1 MMVWLLL
8 LILAMAAY
16 VLVGRRTASE
26 RSALGIPSAT
36 IVAADDA
43 RLGASTLRSR
53 RLGLVGRP
61 DHLVRQGRMLI
72 PVEQKPS
79 ARRLHASHVL
89 QVAAE
94 CLLVQE
100 VYGIRPVFG
109 VVVLAGGVEERVA
122 FTPGV
127 EQRLPRT
134 MEQMR
139 QVLAAGREHGPRW
152 DDHKCR
158 ACSFRAVCWK

>member
-1 MMVWLLL
+1 MLWLLL

-16 VLVGRRTASE
+16 VLVGRRTARE

-43 RLGASTLRSR
+43 RLGASTLRSK

-89 QVAAE
+89 QVAAQ
-94 CLLVQE
+94 CLLIQE
-100 VYGIRPVFG
+100 IYGIRPVYG

-122 FTPGV
+122 FTPAV
-127 EQRLPRT
+127 EQRLLRT

-139 QVLAAGREHGPRW
+139 QVLATGREPGPRW
-152 DDHKCR
+152 DGRKCR